1 MPEVKL
7 WNASVNTKWEVTF
20 SELLH
25 PLSSYWSQMHC
36 AMENPTSG
44 CFFSSQ
50 IQMYISN
57 AGCQREKIGLKGKKR
72 KRSQCI
78 TAAVSYSHRTVISNE
93 KDQGLTCVC
102 NAEAWGL
109 NFILKEKKSCFG
121 NKNED
126 FLVLGNREDKAAQ
139 VSNPPKS
146 TPQSSSPPPC
156 QAHISVHS
164 KLGMEETSW
173 QAA

>member
-57 AGCQREKIGLKGKKR
+57 AGCQREKNGLKGKKR
-72 KRSQCI
+72 KRSQCV

-102 NAEAWGL
+102 NAQAWGL
-109 NFILKEKKSCFG
+109 DFILKEKKKILLWQQKWRFPCFG
-121 NKNED
+121 EQRRQGSSGLKPS
-126 FLVLGNREDKAAQ
+126 Q
-139 VSNPPKS
+139 IHSPKQHT
-146 TPQSSSPPPC
+146 TPLPGPHLCS
-156 QAHISVHS
+156 
-164 KLGMEETSW
+164 
-173 QAA
+173 